1 MTKQIL
7 IQGLDRDARR
17 TLLALYELAAQ
28 DRRTP
33 ATRLDAR
40 QVGCI
45 DPPALAR
52 RLGLSPASVLRNL
65 QTLDARGLVWAERCR
80 LTLRGLA
87 SAARLSA
94 LRARAE
100 ARPRARERRLVAHG
114 RAA

>member
-28 DRRTP
+28 DRPTP
-33 ATRLDAR
+33 PRLDAR

-45 DPPALAR
+45 DAPALAR
-52 RLGLSPASVLRNL
+52 RLGVSPGNVLRSL
-65 QTLDARGLVWAERCR
+65 QALDARGLVWAARCR

-87 SAARLSA
+87 TAARLSA
-94 LRARAE
+94 LRAR
-100 ARPRARERRLVAHG
+100 LVARG